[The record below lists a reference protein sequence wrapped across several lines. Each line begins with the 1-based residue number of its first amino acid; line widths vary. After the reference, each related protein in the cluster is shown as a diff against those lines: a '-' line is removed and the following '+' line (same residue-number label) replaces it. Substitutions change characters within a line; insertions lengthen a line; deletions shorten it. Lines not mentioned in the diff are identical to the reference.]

1 MVTVHI
7 RPPNG
12 DKTTFALDKDLICK
26 NSAYFEAAFN
36 SDFSEAATQ
45 ELEIEDVDIE
55 IFRIFVHWLHKGK
68 LVGDDENRPS
78 YTTLVKIWLF
88 ADSIL
93 APKLQNLVIYDIDQ
107 ARYEHDYFPSAR
119 LHLVYD
125 NTAEG
130 SPLRR
135 LIVDTWNFT
144 YRISTPENY
153 PHQFLVDL
161 INNSL
166 PKENPGRFRPCKIA
180 MVAYLVD
187 EEAVMGNPARRKM
200 VSRPE
205 TEKVAKKT
213 TDEVQR
219 PMGYPPKKP
228 KIEPHVKIVW

>member
-1 MVTVHI
+1 MVTVRIH
-7 RPPNG
+7 PPNSA
-12 DKTTFALDKDLICK
+12 KETFVFDKDLICY

-55 IFRIFVHWLHKGK
+55 IFKIFVYWLHKGK
-68 LVGDDENRPS
+68 LCGDDENQPS

-107 ARYEHDYFPSAR
+107 ARYEHDYFPSTR

-135 LIVDTWNFT
+135 LIVDTWNYT

-166 PKENPGRFRPCKIA
+166 PKENPGRYRPSKTA

-187 EEAVMGNPARRKM
+187 EEIVMKNQARRKM

-205 TEKVAKKT
+205 TEKAAKHT
-213 TDEVQR
+213 R
-219 PMGYPPKKP
+219 
-228 KIEPHVKIVW
+228 

>member
-1 MVTVHI
+1 
-7 RPPNG
+7 
-12 DKTTFALDKDLICK
+12 
-26 NSAYFEAAFN
+26 
-36 SDFSEAATQ
+36 
-45 ELEIEDVDIE
+45 
-55 IFRIFVHWLHKGK
+55 
-68 LVGDDENRPS
+68 
-78 YTTLVKIWLF
+78 LF

-107 ARYEHDYFPSAR
+107 ARYEHDYFPSTR

-166 PKENPGRFRPCKIA
+166 PKENPGRYRPSKTA

-187 EEAVMGNPARRKM
+187 EETVMKNQARRKM

-205 TEKVAKKT
+205 TDKAAKHT
-213 TDEVQR
+213 ADHIQR
-219 PMGYPPKKP
+219 PVGYSPKKAKTNHP
-228 KIEPHVKIVW
+228 VPWWPQDLISILKDLREQATD